1 MARQQI
7 RRRAFREALHIGSED
22 ELPAEFQIARTVV
35 AGDGAE
41 VAVVAAGIDALEDG
55 VVERVEGLEAQLDA
69 SSVLV
74 QRNGLEE
81 RKVPVEDARSDSRIL
96 AGCTKP

>member
-1 MARQQI
+1 M
-7 RRRAFREALHIGSED
+7 
-22 ELPAEFQIARTVV
+22 
-35 AGDGAE
+35 
-41 VAVVAAGIDALEDG
+41 AAGIDALEDG
-55 VVERVEGLEAQLDA
+55 VVERVEGLEAQLNA

-96 AGCTKP
+96 AGCTEALIGASVPRSQWIGVGTL